1 MDSLIG
7 YVDISQGNFKYN
19 TWPPIG
25 GGQKFQ
31 VRIQAGSYRNDLEFS
46 FSEPWF
52 MDRKLSFGINAYHR
66 ESRYFS
72 EVYDQIN
79 DGLRLSLGQPLS
91 RDLRHSIS
99 YKIEQYQVKNADSA
113 PQFIQD
119 EEAQGKRLS
128 SGAEYLLTFD
138 TRNKSFGATRGNKT
152 IVSPYVN
159 GGIFGG
165 DIDLYGLKLRTTHFT
180 PLIWDMVFVSRLQI
194 ESVDSYN
201 DMNSIPIFDKLFL
214 GGTYSLRGYDFRD
227 IGPREINS
235 LTGQITSNE
244 SIGGL
249 TSAFASTE
257 LTFPLWNKVR
267 GALFYDWGIVNEE
280 SWDFNTDLFNDNVGI
295 GLRLELPGF
304 PLQLDYGWPINFNK
318 EERGESGKP
327 KFNFLMGYSY

>member
-113 PQFIQD
+113 
-119 EEAQGKRLS
+119 
-128 SGAEYLLTFD
+128 
-138 TRNKSFGATRGNKT
+138 
-152 IVSPYVN
+152 
-159 GGIFGG
+159 
-165 DIDLYGLKLRTTHFT
+165 TT
-180 PLIWDMVFVSRLQI
+180 VYSR
-194 ESVDSYN
+194 
-201 DMNSIPIFDKLFL
+201 
-214 GGTYSLRGYDFRD
+214 
-227 IGPREINS
+227 
-235 LTGQITSNE
+235 
-244 SIGGL
+244 
-249 TSAFASTE
+249 
-257 LTFPLWNKVR
+257 
-267 GALFYDWGIVNEE
+267 
-280 SWDFNTDLFNDNVGI
+280 
-295 GLRLELPGF
+295 
-304 PLQLDYGWPINFNK
+304 
-318 EERGESGKP
+318 
-327 KFNFLMGYSY
+327 

>member
-1 MDSLIG
+1 
-7 YVDISQGNFKYN
+7 
-19 TWPPIG
+19 
-25 GGQKFQ
+25 
-31 VRIQAGSYRNDLEFS
+31 
-46 FSEPWF
+46 
-52 MDRKLSFGINAYHR
+52 MDRKLSLGINAYHR

-180 PLIWDMVFVSRLQI
+180 PLIWDMVCIKIANRIS
-194 ESVDSYN
+194 
-201 DMNSIPIFDKLFL
+201 
-214 GGTYSLRGYDFRD
+214 
-227 IGPREINS
+227 
-235 LTGQITSNE
+235 
-244 SIGGL
+244 
-249 TSAFASTE
+249 
-257 LTFPLWNKVR
+257 
-267 GALFYDWGIVNEE
+267 
-280 SWDFNTDLFNDNVGI
+280 
-295 GLRLELPGF
+295 
-304 PLQLDYGWPINFNK
+304 
-318 EERGESGKP
+318 
-327 KFNFLMGYSY
+327 